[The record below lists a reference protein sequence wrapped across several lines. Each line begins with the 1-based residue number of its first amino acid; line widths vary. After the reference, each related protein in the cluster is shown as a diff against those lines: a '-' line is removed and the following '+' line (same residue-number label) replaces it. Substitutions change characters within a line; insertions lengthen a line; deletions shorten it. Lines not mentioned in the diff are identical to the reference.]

1 MSDCE
6 YFALIC
12 RRVNIYFSI
21 VQVCTNAHTRI
32 AVPESRATKI
42 HCRNKAN
49 PQQFPSALS
58 LSPLF
63 ALSSTFLYN
72 TVLFPL
78 PSCSIATSVTALTF
92 PALHLPLSS
101 SLLSS
106 PLPLPSLPIY
116 SQSHRARPPKSKIMY
131 DGWQKKWGGE
141 DRRDITRLSLSLSG
155 TIPLGDLPS
164 TESHLRTC
172 QPDKHK

>member
-1 MSDCE
+1 MSDWEC
-6 YFALIC
+6 FALIC
-12 RRVNIYFSI
+12 CRVKIYFSI

-32 AVPESRATKI
+32 TVPESRATKI

-92 PALHLPLSS
+92 PALHLRLSS

-116 SQSHRARPPKSKIMY
+116 SQSHSARPRNPKSCAM
-131 DGWQKKWGGE
+131 GGG
-141 DRRDITRLSLSLSG
+141 RSG
-155 TIPLGDLPS
+155 EGRTEGTLPGC
-164 TESHLRTC
+164 HCL
-172 QPDKHK
+172 